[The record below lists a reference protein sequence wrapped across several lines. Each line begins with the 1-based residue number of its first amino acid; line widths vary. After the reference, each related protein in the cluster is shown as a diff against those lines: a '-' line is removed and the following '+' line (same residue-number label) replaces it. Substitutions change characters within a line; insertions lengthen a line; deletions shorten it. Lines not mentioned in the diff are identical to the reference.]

1 MSEQG
6 SHIGTLIKPH
16 GFKGDLQMRAKTH
29 LLDNIQIGDPLFIL
43 IDGQRIPFFV
53 TDLFESGRAD
63 RVVIKFE
70 FIDGIDEARKYINYE
85 VYSERNVETPS
96 PEEQNISLLMNFE
109 VHDRNSGKMAVV
121 IDFVKSSENPI
132 LILKLEK
139 KEIMLPLNANY
150 IETIDIESKKI
161 IANFPEGLFEL

>member
-16 GFKGDLQMRAKTH
+16 GFKGDLQMKGKTH
-29 LLDNIQIGDPLFIL
+29 LLDNIQIGDPLFIS

-53 TDLFESGRAD
+53 KDLYDSGRLD
-63 RVVIKFE
+63 RVVVKFE
-70 FIDGIDEARKYINYE
+70 FIDGIDEARKYINYD

-96 PEEQNISLLMNFE
+96 SQEQDISLMMNFE

-121 IDFVKSSENPI
+121 TDFVKSSENPI

-139 KEIMLPLNANY
+139 KEIMLPLNADY
-150 IETIDIESKKI
+150 IESIDNESKQI